1 MPASN
6 SALSIKFTYVS
17 NDEIHYEINLGDNQ
31 DIDDL
36 PNQLVTLL
44 TFMRSPH
51 SLKELNNLYKKICK
65 DLKNKDL
72 YRNFTDLLKSM
83 ALQKLVEKETPMISP
98 LEVLG
103 RKRMS

>member
-1 MPASN
+1 MPASK

-17 NDEIHYEINLGDNQ
+17 DEEIHYEINLGEDQ
-31 DIDDL
+31 IVADL
-36 PNQLVTLL
+36 PHQLVTLL
-44 TFMRSPH
+44 TFMRSPD

-65 DLKNKDL
+65 DLKDKNLYKD
-72 YRNFTDLLKSM
+72 FTDLLKSM
-83 ALQKLVEKETPMISP
+83 ALQKLVEKESPMISA